1 MNKIELTPEIEDA
14 IINLVQTYPLSEVA
28 KQLGISRTTLYRLI
42 RESEKIQKAIDDVKH
57 GFLVIE
63 TPTRKTNL
71 QERLEKL
78 PENPNWGEI
87 ARQQL
92 ETFLLDGVIE
102 TVTSVQKK
110 YDRNG
115 KLLYTDT
122 KVITTTK
129 PAPAWVFA
137 RVLKPIPDTFQM
149 LDILVKEQLLPEPIL
164 KQIVAIT
171 EEAQAQIR
179 RSVRRCFPDANDAS

>member
-1 MNKIELTPEIEDA
+1 MNKIELIPETEDA
-14 IINLVQTYPLSEVA
+14 IIKLVQTYPLSEVA

-42 RESEKIQKAIDDVKH
+42 KQSEKIQKAIDDVKH

-63 TPTRKTNL
+63 KPTRKTNL

-137 RVLKPIPDTFQM
+137 RVLKPVPDTFQM

-164 KQIVAIT
+164 KQIIVIT
-171 EEAQAQIR
+171 EDAQAKIR
-179 RSVRRCFPDANDAS
+179 QSVRRCFPDATDA